1 MMQFPVMNLAFTL
14 LMILKFFNLPNLFFK
29 NALVFLTINEIAYRV
44 SAKLSHTSAVAG
56 SV

>member
-1 MMQFPVMNLAFTL
+1 MQFPVMNLAFTL